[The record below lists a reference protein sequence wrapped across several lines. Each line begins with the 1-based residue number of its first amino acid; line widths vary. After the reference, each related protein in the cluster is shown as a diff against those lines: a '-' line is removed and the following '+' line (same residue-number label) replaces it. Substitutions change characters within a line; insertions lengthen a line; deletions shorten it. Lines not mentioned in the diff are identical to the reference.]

1 MNSILSAAA
10 LEQYENSFY
19 SILAVDGKKD
29 EHLIYSQSTNYLM
42 V

>member
-19 SILAVDGKKD
+19 SILAVDGKKM
-29 EHLIYSQSTNYLM
+29 ST
-42 V
+42 